1 MLMNQ
6 KKEVRTMEQPREK
19 IYVYDTTLRDGSQG
33 EGLSFSVEDK
43 INIARKLDDLGVAYI
58 EAGWPGSN
66 PKDEE
71 FFRRAAN
78 GGLTL
83 KNAKLSAFGST
94 RKAHVAAEEDGNLRM
109 LLQAKTPVVTLFGKT
124 WDLHVTHALQTTLD
138 ENLNMIGDS
147 VALFKKNGRELI
159 YDAEHFFDGFKA
171 NPDYALAT
179 LRRACEAGADWIVL
193 CDTNGGLLT
202 FEVPDI
208 MARVRSVTDGFG
220 IKLGAH
226 VHNDGDLACA
236 NTLFA
241 VNAGARQ
248 VQGTIN
254 GYGERCGNVNLCS
267 VIANL
272 ELKMGYEC
280 LPEGSLSR
288 LTELSHYVSEV
299 ANLPHNNQL
308 PFVGRSA
315 FAHKGGVHVS
325 AVLKDR
331 RTYEHI
337 VPELVGNRQRVLVS
351 ELGGQSNVLHKA
363 YQIGMQMQK
372 GDNAVREVIEQIK
385 QLENQGFSFESAEAS
400 FELIMWRT
408 HPDYKAPFE
417 LRDMVLAEQR
427 GGTSGELLSEA
438 TVKLRVNGVIMHTA
452 AEGNGPV
459 NALDAA
465 LRKAL
470 INFYPQLGNVRLT
483 DYKVRVLN
491 DEGTASGIRVNIS
504 SGDGLTTWQTVGS
517 STNVIEA
524 SYLALADSLEYALVR
539 EQFAQSESVTA
550 VPNET
555 VTIS

>member
-1 MLMNQ
+1 
-6 KKEVRTMEQPREK
+6 MEGRER
-19 IYVYDTTLRDGSQG
+19 IFVYDTTLRDGSQG

-43 INIARKLDDLGVAYI
+43 INLARKLDDLGVAYI
-58 EAGWPGSN
+58 EGGWPGSN

-71 FFRRAAN
+71 FFSRAAN
-78 GGLTL
+78 GQLNL
-83 KNAKLSAFGST
+83 KNAKLAAFGST
-94 RKAHVAAEEDGNLRM
+94 RRANVLAENDGNLR
-109 LLQAKTPVVTLFGKT
+109 LLMQSRTPVVTIFGKT
-124 WDLHVTHALQTTLD
+124 WDLHVKYALNTTLE

-147 VALFKKNGRELI
+147 VHFFKQTGRELI

-171 NPDYALAT
+171 NPEYALAT
-179 LRRACEAGADWIVL
+179 LARAAQAGADWLVL

-208 MARVRSVTDGFG
+208 MSRVRDLTDELGVRLG
-220 IKLGAH
+220 IH

-241 VNAGARQ
+241 VQAGARQ

-267 VIANL
+267 VLANL
-272 ELKMGYEC
+272 ELKMGYQC
-280 LPEGSLSR
+280 LPDGHLTR
-288 LTELSHYVSEV
+288 LTEMSHLVAEV

-315 FAHKGGVHVS
+315 FAHKGGVHVD
-325 AVLKDR
+325 AVMKDR

-337 VPELVGNRQRVLVS
+337 VPELVGNHQRVLVS
-351 ELGGQSNVLHKA
+351 ELSGQSNVLHKA
-363 YQIGMQMQK
+363 YQLGLAMRK
-372 GDNAVREVIEQIK
+372 GDAEVREVIEQIK
-385 QLENQGFSFESAEAS
+385 NLESQGFSFENAEAS
-400 FELIMWRT
+400 FELLMWRT
-408 HPDYKAPFE
+408 QANYKAPFE
-417 LRDMVLAEQR
+417 LRDMLVLAERR
-427 GGTSGELLSEA
+427 GAPDGQLVSEA
-438 TVKLRVNGVIMHTA
+438 TVKISVNGVTMHTA

-459 NALDAA
+459 AALDAA

-470 INFYPQLGNVRLT
+470 LNFYPHLSNVRLT

-491 DEGTASGIRVNIS
+491 DEGTESSIRVTIS
-504 SGDGLTTWQTVGS
+504 SGDGLDTWHTVGS

-539 EQFAQSESVTA
+539 SSFQSVSN
-550 VPNET
+550 PNLT
-555 VTIS
+555 PVGLSALS

>member
-1 MLMNQ
+1 
-6 KKEVRTMEQPREK
+6 MEQERV
-19 IYVYDTTLRDGSQG
+19 YVYDTTLRDGSQG

-43 INIARKLDDLGVAYI
+43 LNIAKKLDELGVAYI

-71 FFRRAAN
+71 FFKRVAN
-78 GGLTL
+78 GGLNL
-83 KNAKLSAFGST
+83 KNAKISAFGST
-94 RKAHVAAEEDGNLRM
+94 RKAHVQAEEDGNLRM
-109 LLQAKTPVVTLFGKT
+109 LMQAKTPVVTLFGKT
-124 WDLHVTHALQTTLD
+124 WDLHVTNALQTTLD

-147 VALFKKNGRELI
+147 VAFFKSAGRELI

-179 LRRACEAGADWIVL
+179 LRRACEAGADWLVL

-202 FEVPDI
+202 FEVPEI
-208 MARVRSVTDGFG
+208 MTQVHQAVDSFGVRLG
-220 IKLGAH
+220 IH

-241 VNAGARQ
+241 VRYGGVRQ

-267 VIANL
+267 VISNL
-272 ELKMGYEC
+272 ELKMGYRC
-280 LPEGSLSR
+280 LPEGYLSR

-372 GDNAVREVIEQIK
+372 GDSAVREVIEQIK
-385 QLENQGFSFESAEAS
+385 QLENQGFSFENAEAS

-408 HPDYKAPFE
+408 HPDYVSPFE
-417 LRDMVLAEQR
+417 MRDMVVLAERR
-427 GGTSGELLSEA
+427 GGPDGELLSEA
-438 TVKLRVNGVIMHTA
+438 TVKLQVNGVVMHTA

-470 INFYPQLGNVRLT
+470 LNFYPQLGTVRLT
-483 DYKVRVLN
+483 DYKVRVLS
-491 DEGTASGIRVNIS
+491 DDGTASRIRVTIAS
-504 SGDGLTTWQTVGS
+504 SDGINTWHTVGS

-524 SYLALADSLEYALVR
+524 SYLALIDSLEYALVR
-539 EQFAQSESVTA
+539 EKFNKVGQ
-550 VPNET
+550 ET
-555 VTIS
+555 EEVATI

>member
-1 MLMNQ
+1 M
-6 KKEVRTMEQPREK
+6 EVREEQQR
-19 IYVYDTTLRDGSQG
+19 ISVYDTTLRDGSQG

-43 INIARKLDDLGVAYI
+43 LNLAKKLDELGVDYI
-58 EAGWPGSN
+58 EGGWPGSN

-71 FFRRAAN
+71 FFAQAAN
-78 GGLTL
+78 GYLNL
-83 KNAKLSAFGST
+83 KNAKLAAFGST
-94 RKAHVAAEEDGNLRM
+94 RKANTRPEDDGNLR
-109 LLQAKTPVVTLFGKT
+109 LLMQSKTPVVTIFGKT
-124 WDLHVTHALQTTLD
+124 WDLHVKNALNTTLE
-138 ENLNMIGDS
+138 ENLEMIGDS
-147 VALFKKNGRELI
+147 VAFFKKAGRELV

-179 LRRACEAGADWIVL
+179 LRRAAEAGADWLVL

-208 MARVRSVTDGFG
+208 MARVRQITDP
-220 IKLGAH
+220 LGVRLGSH

-241 VNAGARQ
+241 VQHGARQ

-272 ELKMGYEC
+272 ELKMGYRC
-280 LPEGSLSR
+280 LPEGHLAR
-288 LTELSHYVSEV
+288 LTEVSHTVAEV
-299 ANLPHNNQL
+299 ANLPHHNQM

-315 FAHKGGVHVS
+315 FAHKGGVHVA
-325 AVLKDR
+325 AVMKDR

-337 VPELVGNRQRVLVS
+337 VPEQVGNRQRVLVS

-363 YQIGMQMQK
+363 YQLGLEMRK
-372 GDNAVREVIEQIK
+372 GDSEVRDVIEQIK
-385 QLENQGFSFESAEAS
+385 QLENQGFSFENAEAS

-408 HPDYKAPFE
+408 QADYQAPFE
-417 LRDMVLAEQR
+417 LRDMVVLSEQR
-427 GGTSGELLSEA
+427 GGITGELLSQA
-438 TVKLRVNGVIMHTA
+438 TVKVAVDGNFMHTA

-470 INFYPQLGNVRLT
+470 LYFYPQLGNVRLT
-483 DYKVRVLN
+483 DYKVRVLS
-491 DEGTASGIRVNIS
+491 DEGTASRVRVTIS
-504 SGDGLTTWQTVGS
+504 SSDGINTWHTVGS
-517 STNVIEA
+517 SPNVIES

-539 EQFAQSESVTA
+539 SRFVQATPAAPA
-550 VPNET
+550 V
-555 VTIS
+555 V

>member
-1 MLMNQ
+1 MTDKQ
-6 KKEVRTMEQPREK
+6 R
-19 IYVYDTTLRDGSQG
+19 IFVYDTTLRDGSQG
-33 EGLSFSVEDK
+33 EGISFSVEDK
-43 INIARKLDDLGVAYI
+43 LNLARKLDELGVDYI
-58 EAGWPGSN
+58 EGGWPGSN

-71 FFRRAAN
+71 FFTRA
-78 GGLTL
+78 LTQLHL

-94 RKAHVAAEEDGNLRM
+94 RKANTLPENDGNLR
-109 LLQAKTPVVTLFGKT
+109 LLMQSKTPVVTLFGKT
-124 WDLHVTHALQTTLD
+124 WDLHVTNALNTTLE
-138 ENLNMIGDS
+138 ENLAMVGDS
-147 VALFKKNGRELI
+147 VNFFKQAGRELI

-171 NPDYALAT
+171 NPEYALAC
-179 LRRACEAGADWIVL
+179 LAEAAKAGADWIVL

-208 MARVRSVTDGFG
+208 MARVRAVTDQFNV
-220 IKLGAH
+220 KLGVH

-241 VNAGARQ
+241 VREGARQ

-254 GYGERCGNVNLCS
+254 GYGERCGNVNLVS
-267 VIANL
+267 VLANL
-272 ELKMGYEC
+272 ELKMGYQC
-280 LPEGSLSR
+280 LPEGHLSR
-288 LTELSHYVSEV
+288 LSEMSHLVAEV
-299 ANLPHNNQL
+299 ANLPHNNQM

-325 AVLKDR
+325 AVMKDR

-363 YQIGMQMQK
+363 YQLGLEMRK
-372 GDNAVREVIEQIK
+372 GDAEVREVIDQIK
-385 QLENQGFSFESAEAS
+385 QLENQGFSFENAEAS

-408 HPDYKAPFE
+408 QADYKAPFA
-417 LRDMVLAEQR
+417 LRDMLVLAERR
-427 GGTSGELLSEA
+427 GGPGGQLLSEA
-438 TVKLRVNGVIMHTA
+438 TVKLDVQGEVSHTA

-459 NALDAA
+459 DALDHA

-470 INFYPQLGNVRLT
+470 LPVYPQLGNVRLQ

-491 DEGTASGIRVNIS
+491 DEGTGSRIRVTIS
-504 SGDGLTTWQTVGS
+504 SSDGVDTWHTVGS

-524 SYLALADSLEYALVR
+524 SYLALADSLEYALVSGR
-539 EQFAQSESVTA
+539 YKQPAETTTQAEPTPAQEIV
-550 VPNET
+550 V
-555 VTIS
+555 

>member
-1 MLMNQ
+1 MSFGYTQ
-6 KKEVRTMEQPREK
+6 GTDRER
-19 IYVYDTTLRDGSQG
+19 IFVYDTTLRDGSQG

-43 INIARKLDDLGVAYI
+43 INLARKLDEMGVAYI
-58 EAGWPGSN
+58 EGGWPGSN

-71 FFRRAAN
+71 FFSRAAN
-78 GGLTL
+78 GQLNL
-83 KNAKLSAFGST
+83 KNAKLAAFGST
-94 RKAHVAAEEDGNLRM
+94 RRANVLPENDGNLR
-109 LLQAKTPVVTLFGKT
+109 LLMQSRTPVVTIFGKT
-124 WDLHVTHALQTTLD
+124 WDLHVKYALNTTLE

-147 VALFKKNGRELI
+147 VRFFKEAGRELI

-171 NPDYALAT
+171 NPEYALAT
-179 LRRACEAGADWIVL
+179 LEKAAQAGADWLVL

-208 MARVRSVTDGFG
+208 MARVRELSDRLGVRLG
-220 IKLGAH
+220 IH

-241 VNAGARQ
+241 VRAGARQ

-280 LPEGSLSR
+280 LPAGHLTR
-288 LTELSHYVSEV
+288 LTEMSHLVAEV
-299 ANLPHNNQL
+299 ANLPQNNQM

-315 FAHKGGVHVS
+315 FAHKGGVHVD
-325 AVLKDR
+325 AVMKDR

-337 VPELVGNRQRVLVS
+337 VPEEVGNRQRVLVS

-363 YQIGMQMQK
+363 YQLGLAMRK
-372 GDNAVREVIEQIK
+372 GDAEVREVIEQIK
-385 QLENQGFSFESAEAS
+385 TLENQGFSFENAEAS
-400 FELIMWRT
+400 FELLMWRT
-408 HPDYKAPFE
+408 QAGYKAPFE
-417 LRDMVLAEQR
+417 LRDMLVLAERR
-427 GGTSGELLSEA
+427 GAPDGQLVSEA
-438 TVKLRVNGVIMHTA
+438 TVKLNVNGVVTHTA

-459 NALDAA
+459 DALDTA

-470 INFYPQLGNVRLT
+470 LNVYPQLGNVRLT

-491 DEGTASGIRVNIS
+491 DEGTSSSIRVTIS
-504 SGDGLTTWQTVGS
+504 SGDGLESWHTVGS

-539 EQFAQSESVTA
+539 EQFRVAVAPDLLAETA
-550 VPNET
+550 V
-555 VTIS
+555 

>member
-1 MLMNQ
+1 MTDKQ
-6 KKEVRTMEQPREK
+6 R
-19 IYVYDTTLRDGSQG
+19 IFVYDTTLRDGSQG
-33 EGLSFSVEDK
+33 EGISFSVEDK
-43 INIARKLDDLGVAYI
+43 LNLARKLDELGVDYI
-58 EAGWPGSN
+58 EGGWPGSN

-71 FFRRAAN
+71 FFTRA
-78 GGLTL
+78 LTQLHL

-94 RKAHVAAEEDGNLRM
+94 RKANTLPENDGNLR
-109 LLQAKTPVVTLFGKT
+109 LLMQSKTPVVTLFGKT
-124 WDLHVTHALQTTLD
+124 WDLHVTNALNTTLE
-138 ENLNMIGDS
+138 ENLAMVGDS
-147 VALFKKNGRELI
+147 VNFFKQAGRELI

-171 NPDYALAT
+171 NPEYALAT
-179 LRRACEAGADWIVL
+179 LTEAAKAGADWIVL

-208 MARVRSVTDGFG
+208 MARVRQVTDPFNV
-220 IKLGAH
+220 KLGVH

-241 VNAGARQ
+241 VREGARQ

-254 GYGERCGNVNLCS
+254 GYGERCGNVNLVS
-267 VIANL
+267 VLANL
-272 ELKMGYEC
+272 ELKMGYQC
-280 LPEGSLSR
+280 LPEGHLSR
-288 LTELSHYVSEV
+288 LSEVSHLVAEV
-299 ANLPHNNQL
+299 ANLPHNNQM

-325 AVLKDR
+325 AVMKDR

-363 YQIGMQMQK
+363 YQLGLEMRK
-372 GDNAVREVIEQIK
+372 GDAEVREVIDQIK
-385 QLENQGFSFESAEAS
+385 QLENQGFSFENAEAS

-408 HPDYKAPFE
+408 QSDYKAPFA
-417 LRDMVLAEQR
+417 LRDMLVLAERR
-427 GGTSGELLSEA
+427 GGPDGQLLSEA
-438 TVKLRVNGVIMHTA
+438 TVKLDVKGEVSHTA

-459 NALDAA
+459 DALDHA

-470 INFYPQLGNVRLT
+470 LPVYPQLGNVRLQ

-491 DEGTASGIRVNIS
+491 DEGTGSRIRVTIS
-504 SGDGLTTWQTVGS
+504 SSDGVDTWHTVGS

-524 SYLALADSLEYALVR
+524 SYLALADSLEYPLVSDR
-539 EQFAQSESVTA
+539 YKQPAETTPAQEIV
-550 VPNET
+550 V
-555 VTIS
+555 

>member
-1 MLMNQ
+1 MA
-6 KKEVRTMEQPREK
+6 EK
-19 IYVYDTTLRDGSQG
+19 IFVYDTTLRDGSQG

-43 INIARKLDDLGVAYI
+43 LNIAKKLDELGVAYI

-71 FFRRAAN
+71 FFKQAAN
-78 GGLTL
+78 GGLSL
-83 KNAKLSAFGST
+83 KNAKISAFGST
-94 RKAHVAAEEDGNLRM
+94 RKANVLAEEDGNLRM
-109 LLQAKTPVVTLFGKT
+109 LMQAKTPVVTLFGKT
-124 WDLHVTHALQTTLD
+124 WDLHVINALQTTLD
-138 ENLNMIGDS
+138 ENLAMIGDS
-147 VALFKKNGRELI
+147 VAFFKQAGRELI

-179 LRRACEAGADWIVL
+179 LRRACEAGADWLVL

-208 MARVRSVTDGFG
+208 MARVHEVADSYGA
-220 IKLGAH
+220 KLGIH

-241 VNAGARQ
+241 VRAGVRQ

-267 VIANL
+267 VLANL
-272 ELKMGYEC
+272 ELKMGYQC
-280 LPEGSLSR
+280 LPEGHLSR
-288 LTELSHYVSEV
+288 LTEISHYVSEV

-385 QLENQGFSFESAEAS
+385 QLESQGFSFENAEAS

-408 HPDYKAPFE
+408 DQNYVSPFE
-417 LRDMVLAEQR
+417 MRDMVVLAERR
-427 GGTSGELLSEA
+427 GGPDGELLSEA
-438 TVKLRVNGVIMHTA
+438 TVKIQVNGVVMHTA

-470 INFYPQLGNVRLT
+470 LNFYPQIGNVRLT
-483 DYKVRVLN
+483 DYKVRVLS
-491 DEGTASGIRVNIS
+491 DDGTASRIRVTIS
-504 SGDGLTTWQTVGS
+504 SGDGIDTWHTVGS

-524 SYLALADSLEYALVR
+524 SYLALVDSLEYALVR
-539 EQFAQSESVTA
+539 EQFRLATTEEPATVVTA
-550 VPNET
+550 
-555 VTIS
+555 S

>member
-1 MLMNQ
+1 MTDKQ
-6 KKEVRTMEQPREK
+6 R
-19 IYVYDTTLRDGSQG
+19 IFVYDTTLRDGSQG
-33 EGLSFSVEDK
+33 EGISFSVEDK
-43 INIARKLDDLGVAYI
+43 LNLARKLDELGVDYI
-58 EAGWPGSN
+58 EGGWPGSN

-71 FFRRAAN
+71 FFTRA
-78 GGLTL
+78 LTQLHL

-94 RKAHVAAEEDGNLRM
+94 RKANTLPENDGNLR
-109 LLQAKTPVVTLFGKT
+109 LLMQSKTPVVTLFGKT
-124 WDLHVTHALQTTLD
+124 WDLHVTNALNTTLE
-138 ENLNMIGDS
+138 ENLAMVGDS
-147 VALFKKNGRELI
+147 VNFFKQAGRELI

-171 NPDYALAT
+171 NPEYALAT
-179 LRRACEAGADWIVL
+179 LAEAAKAGADWIVL

-208 MARVRSVTDGFG
+208 MARVRAVTDQFNV
-220 IKLGAH
+220 KLGVH

-241 VNAGARQ
+241 VREGARQ

-254 GYGERCGNVNLCS
+254 GYGERCGNVNLVS
-267 VIANL
+267 VLANL
-272 ELKMGYEC
+272 ELKMGYQC
-280 LPEGSLSR
+280 LPEGHLSR
-288 LTELSHYVSEV
+288 LSEMSHLVAEV
-299 ANLPHNNQL
+299 ANLPHNNQM

-325 AVLKDR
+325 AVMKDR

-363 YQIGMQMQK
+363 YQLGLEMRK
-372 GDNAVREVIEQIK
+372 GDAEVREVIDQIK
-385 QLENQGFSFESAEAS
+385 QLENQGFSFENAEAS

-408 HPDYKAPFE
+408 QADYKAPFA
-417 LRDMVLAEQR
+417 LRDMLVLAERR
-427 GGTSGELLSEA
+427 GGPGGQLLSEA
-438 TVKLRVNGVIMHTA
+438 TVKLDVQGEVSHTA

-459 NALDAA
+459 DALDHA

-470 INFYPQLGNVRLT
+470 LPVYPQLGNVRLQ

-491 DEGTASGIRVNIS
+491 DEGTGSRIRVTIS
-504 SGDGLTTWQTVGS
+504 SSDGVDTWHTVGS

-524 SYLALADSLEYALVR
+524 SYLALADSLEYALVSGR
-539 EQFAQSESVTA
+539 YKQPAETTTQAEPTPAQEIV
-550 VPNET
+550 V
-555 VTIS
+555 

>member
-1 MLMNQ
+1 MSFST
-6 KKEVRTMEQPREK
+6 KRTP
-19 IYVYDTTLRDGSQG
+19 ISVYDTTLRDGSQG
-33 EGLSFSVEDK
+33 EGISFSVEDK
-43 INIARKLDDLGVAYI
+43 ITLARKLDDLGVAYI
-58 EAGWPGSN
+58 EGGWPGSN

-71 FFRRAAN
+71 FFARAASGQLN
-78 GGLTL
+78 L
-83 KNAKLSAFGST
+83 KHAKLTAFGST
-94 RKAHVAAEEDGNLRM
+94 RRAGVLAENDGNLR
-109 LLQAKTPVVTLFGKT
+109 LLMQSKTPVVTLFGKT
-124 WDLHVTHALQTTLD
+124 WDLHVIHALNTTLE
-138 ENLNMIGDS
+138 ENLAMIGDS
-147 VALFKKNGRELI
+147 VNFFIQAGRELI

-171 NPDYALAT
+171 NPEYALAT
-179 LRRACEAGADWIVL
+179 LRKAAEAGADWLVL

-208 MARVRSVTDGFG
+208 MARVRQLTDPLGV
-220 IKLGAH
+220 KLGIH

-241 VNAGARQ
+241 VQAGARQ

-254 GYGERCGNVNLCS
+254 GYGERCGNVNLVS

-272 ELKMGYEC
+272 ELKMGYQC
-280 LPEGSLSR
+280 LPQGNLAR
-288 LTELSHYVSEV
+288 LTEISHLVAEV
-299 ANLPHNNQL
+299 ANLPQSNQM

-315 FAHKGGVHVS
+315 FAHKGGVHVA
-325 AVLKDR
+325 AVMKDR

-363 YQIGMQMQK
+363 YQLGLAMRK
-372 GDNAVREVIEQIK
+372 GDQEVREVIDQIK
-385 QLENQGFSFESAEAS
+385 LLESQGFSFENAEAS

-408 HPDYKAPFE
+408 QPDYKAPFE
-417 LRDMVLAEQR
+417 LRDMMVLAERR
-427 GGTSGELLSEA
+427 GAPDGQLLSES
-438 TVKLRVNGVIMHTA
+438 TVKIRVGEATIHTA

-459 NALDAA
+459 AALDTA

-470 INFYPQLGNVRLT
+470 LNFYPQLSNVRLT

-491 DEGTASGIRVNIS
+491 DEGTESSIRVTIS
-504 SGDGLTTWQTVGS
+504 SSDGIDSWQTVGS

-539 EQFAQSESVTA
+539 EHFQ
-550 VPNET
+550 P
-555 VTIS
+555 ISQLEAEVVLKV

>member
-1 MLMNQ
+1 MSHMG
-6 KKEVRTMEQPREK
+6 EEQR
-19 IYVYDTTLRDGSQG
+19 IFVYDTTLRDGSQG

-43 INIARKLDDLGVAYI
+43 INLAKKLDELGVAYI

-71 FFRRAAN
+71 FFNRAAN
-78 GGLTL
+78 GHLNL

-94 RKAHVAAEEDGNLRM
+94 RRANVLPENDGNLR
-109 LLQAKTPVVTLFGKT
+109 LLMQSRTPVVTLFGKT
-124 WDLHVTHALQTTLD
+124 WDLHVTNALNTTLE

-147 VALFKKNGRELI
+147 VQFFKQAGRELI

-171 NPDYALAT
+171 NPEYALAT
-179 LRRACEAGADWIVL
+179 LRQAAQAGADWIVL

-202 FEVPDI
+202 WEVPDI
-208 MARVRSVTDGFG
+208 MARVHEEVDPFG
-220 IKLGAH
+220 IRLGIH

-236 NTLFA
+236 NTLTA
-241 VNAGARQ
+241 VRNGVRQ

-254 GYGERCGNVNLCS
+254 GYGERCGNVNLVS

-272 ELKMGYEC
+272 ELKMGYKC
-280 LPEGSLSR
+280 LPEGHLSR
-288 LTELSHYVSEV
+288 LTEMSHLVAEV
-299 ANLPHNNQL
+299 ANLPHNNQM
-308 PFVGRSA
+308 PFAGRSA

-325 AVLKDR
+325 AVMKDR

-363 YQIGMQMQK
+363 YQLGLQLRK
-372 GDNAVREVIEQIK
+372 GDSEVRDVIEQIK
-385 QLENQGFSFESAEAS
+385 QLENQGFSFENAEAS
-400 FELIMWRT
+400 FELIMWRSMAG
-408 HPDYKAPFE
+408 YKAPFE
-417 LRDMVLAEQR
+417 LRDMLVLAERR
-427 GGTSGELLSEA
+427 GGPDSDLLSEA
-438 TVKLRVNGVIMHTA
+438 TVKLQVNGEITHTA

-465 LRKAL
+465 MRKAL
-470 INFYPQLGNVRLT
+470 LAVYPQLGNVRLT

-491 DEGTASGIRVNIS
+491 DGGTASAIRVTIS
-504 SGDGLTTWQTVGS
+504 SSDGVDTWHTVGS

-539 EQFAQSESVTA
+539 GQFAQAVAQDESEVVA
-550 VPNET
+550 GV
-555 VTIS
+555 